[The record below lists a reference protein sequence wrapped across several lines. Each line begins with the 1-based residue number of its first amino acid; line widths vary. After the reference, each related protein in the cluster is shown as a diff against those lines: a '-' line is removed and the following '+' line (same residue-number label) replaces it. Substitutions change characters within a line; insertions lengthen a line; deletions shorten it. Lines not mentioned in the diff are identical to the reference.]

1 MKTTV
6 ATLLLTCLLPGWVR
20 AEAVLDQSFERS
32 GGFTSISSATT
43 LEQTFTVGIEGTL
56 AYAELY
62 LRSGVEGQ
70 VAPLVDLAIVRATD
84 GMPSFLADDRL
95 TQASSPV
102 PVAPDEPVA
111 LKPSRRDF
119 SWIVFDFPGIPVNAG
134 QQLALIVSSEVYH
147 GFHMS
152 TRFQGGGYGGG
163 QGTIGG
169 RLDSQLRYQRDYLF
183 RTYVIPIPEPGAL
196 ALVSIACAG
205 LLTASHWRSSTSRFA
220 RASSRRR

>member
-6 ATLLLTCLLPGWVR
+6 ATLLVTCLLSSWSR
-20 AEAVLDQSFERS
+20 AEPVLDQSFERS

-62 LRSGVEGQ
+62 LRSGVDGH
-70 VAPLVDLAIVRATD
+70 VAPLVDLAVVRLAD
-84 GMPSFLADDRL
+84 GFPSFLADDRL

-102 PVAPDEPVA
+102 PVAPDEPVG
-111 LKPSRRDF
+111 LKPSRRDY
-119 SWIVFDFPGIPVNAG
+119 SWIVFDFPDIPVTAG

-183 RTYVIPIPEPGAL
+183 RTYVIPIPEPGSL
-196 ALVSIACAG
+196 TLVSIACVA
-205 LLTASHWRSSTSRFA
+205 LLAARGRQSSTRRPA
-220 RASSRRR
+220 RAA